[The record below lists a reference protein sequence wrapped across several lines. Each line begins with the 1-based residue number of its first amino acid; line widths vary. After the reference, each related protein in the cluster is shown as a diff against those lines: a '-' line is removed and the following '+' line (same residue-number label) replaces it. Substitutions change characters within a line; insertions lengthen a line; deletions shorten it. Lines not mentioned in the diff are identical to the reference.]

1 MIHPTIGWRQD
12 KQGTQNMHTA
22 HGFSDLYHV
31 FAWNQCILGPAL
43 RHGCLTLLICYIDLR
58 FFLAL
63 EQSRMALLGGCLAAS
78 RNYVHLWVG
87 SLYVLQGKLIWFIS
101 WIGRD
106 VITTIFSKILHVQM
120 VVYSLI
126 QGSWYSAMLQF
137 CIILINWKLWLT
149 ANFRLSLK
157 TLQKMYIKQPHLVQ
171 TDLISLSTVLPW
183 IVGAAKTNE
192 KCLWYFWPK

>member
-1 MIHPTIGWRQD
+1 MEMIHPTIGWRQD

-63 EQSRMALLGGCLAAS
+63 EQSRMALLGGHLAAS
-78 RNYVHLWVG
+78 RNYVHLCVG

-106 VITTIFSKILHVQM
+106 VITTIFSKILHVQK

-126 QGSWYSAMLQF
+126 QGSWCSAMLQF
-137 CIILINWKLWLT
+137 CIISINWKLL
-149 ANFRLSLK
+149 
-157 TLQKMYIKQPHLVQ
+157 
-171 TDLISLSTVLPW
+171 
-183 IVGAAKTNE
+183 
-192 KCLWYFWPK
+192 

>member
-1 MIHPTIGWRQD
+1 MEKIHPTIGWRQD
-12 KQGTQNMHTA
+12 KQGTQNMHKA

-58 FFLAL
+58 FSLAL
-63 EQSRMALLGGCLAAS
+63 EQSRMALLGGRLAAS

-87 SLYVLQGKLIWFIS
+87 SLYVLQAKLIWFIS
-101 WIGRD
+101 WIGRG

-126 QGSWYSAMLQF
+126 QGSWYSVMLQF
-137 CIILINWKLWLT
+137 CIILINWKLL
-149 ANFRLSLK
+149 
-157 TLQKMYIKQPHLVQ
+157 
-171 TDLISLSTVLPW
+171 
-183 IVGAAKTNE
+183 
-192 KCLWYFWPK
+192 